1 MTDAISVVSAPTLVV
16 TNTGDILHFVAAR
29 LLEFRSDFSLVELEG
44 GTSYIIRDDPEGW
57 FGAIIDFIKG

>member
-1 MTDAISVVSAPTLVV
+1 VV

-29 LLEFRSDFSLVELEG
+29 LLEFRPDFSLVELEG

-57 FGAIIDFIKG
+57 FSAIIAFIKS